1 MPRQAGTASVKAPK
15 FRKEA
20 ELLDA
25 MRRQDPDA
33 MRELM
38 DRYRRYVYTVIAN
51 VLTSSGTAADAEEL
65 TADTFYAVWRHA
77 DVIEPGKL
85 KAYLAVTA
93 RNQAKSFLRKR
104 RMLPMDLDMLPLSDG
119 ISLEDLAIAQELKAL
134 LRKAIDKMRPQDRDI
149 FLRYYYYMQTTQEI
163 ASLLGIPHSTVRS
176 RLARGRKTL
185 KKLLTKE
192 GFS

>member
-1 MPRQAGTASVKAPK
+1 MGRNNRLSGESDAQLLRRMQLGDDKALSQLMDRYGGYVYRVIANVLLQAGTAS
-15 FRKEA
+15 
-20 ELLDA
+20 
-25 MRRQDPDA
+25 
-33 MRELM
+33 
-38 DRYRRYVYTVIAN
+38 
-51 VLTSSGTAADAEEL
+51 DAEEL
-65 TADTFYAVWRHA
+65 TSDTFYAVWSHA
-77 DVIEPGKL
+77 DTISPRNL

-93 RNQAKSFLRKR
+93 RNKAKSFLRKHR
-104 RMLPMDLDMLPLSDG
+104 ELPMDLDTLPLSDG
-119 ISLEDLAIAQELKAL
+119 IMLEDQAMEQELKL
-134 LRKAIDKMRPQDRDI
+134 LLHKAIDKMRPQDRDI